1 MLRVV
6 YEATRDLEPGRIV
19 DIRETR
25 GHISLKVHR
34 DATAELYT
42 KALNAALKTFL
53 ADCGWFQIWRGRIIC
68 ADSPE
73 RPLTVE
79 YEADD
84 KIDRFKCIEIRES
97 CGLVK
102 VHVSSRATTQEFVRA
117 LNPATERFLAGGQW
131 FQLWHGEIITID
143 SPPDSRAA

>member
-6 YEATRDLEPGRIV
+6 YEATRDLDPGQIAEVREYRGRISIKV
-19 DIRETR
+19 DEF
-25 GHISLKVHR
+25 
-34 DATAELYT
+34 APAEQFA
-42 KALNAALKTFL
+42 KALNAALKSFL
-53 ADCGWFQIWRGRIIC
+53 ADCGWFQIWRGRILS

-84 KIDRFKCIEIRES
+84 KIDRVRCVEIRES

-102 VHVSSRATTQEFVRA
+102 VHVSSSATTKEFVGA
-117 LNPATERFLAGGQW
+117 LNPAIERFLAGGQW
-131 FQLWHGEIITID
+131 FQLWHGEIITMD
-143 SPPDSRAA
+143 SPDSRAA

>member
-6 YEATRDLEPGRIV
+6 YEASEDLEPGQV
-19 DIRETR
+19 VELCETR
-25 GHISLKVHR
+25 GRIAVKVDR
-34 DATAELYT
+34 DATAKQYT
-42 KALNAALKTFL
+42 EALNPALRAFL
-53 ADCGWFQIWRGRIIC
+53 AHCGWFQIWRGRIIG

-79 YEADD
+79 YEPDD
-84 KIDRFKCIEIRES
+84 KIDRIRCVEVRES

-102 VHVSSRATTQEFVRA
+102 VHVSSGATTEEFVRA

-131 FQLWHGEIITID
+131 FQLWYGEIITMD
-143 SPPDSRAA
+143 SPDSRAA